1 MYLCKKKNL
10 LVGLIN
16 RDHRRYATTIY
27 QRQSYNRR
35 EGTVAAVS
43 VGSVI
48 ISRPLGAVGVEWVK
62 RERETGSRELS
73 KESGEVKA
81 SLKDRSLLTSISHEE
96 MRRKESGNIIY
107 LVLAPWEC
115 LTRHSGEEQAAYSVS
130 TFLHR
135 LPGPTPRPIRMYT

>member
-1 MYLCKKKNL
+1 MLGEPVNDMCTFAKKTL

-35 EGTVAAVS
+35 EGAVAAVS

-62 RERETGSRELS
+62 RES
-73 KESGEVKA
+73 
-81 SLKDRSLLTSISHEE
+81 
-96 MRRKESGNIIY
+96 
-107 LVLAPWEC
+107 
-115 LTRHSGEEQAAYSVS
+115 
-130 TFLHR
+130 
-135 LPGPTPRPIRMYT
+135 